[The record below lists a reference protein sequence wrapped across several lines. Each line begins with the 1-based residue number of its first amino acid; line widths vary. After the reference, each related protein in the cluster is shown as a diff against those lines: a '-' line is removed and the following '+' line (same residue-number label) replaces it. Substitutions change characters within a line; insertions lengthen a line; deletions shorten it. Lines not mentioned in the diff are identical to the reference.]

1 MNKELGPRK
10 RVIITAQL
18 HGNWNSAA
26 QLLGQ
31 FDQWIVVESN
41 IFFEAYRHVLGCLQK
56 FFDDSFPLKEHL
68 IRLEK
73 PIAPGTLL
81 SEPFNLLN
89 TKGASRPYI
98 VGENLPFEPTDMN
111 LNESQ
116 AAAFQLALSN
126 NVALIQGPPGTGK
139 SYIGVKLVERL
150 LVNRPSKPILLVC
163 FTNHAL
169 DQFLA
174 DIIEELPESYD
185 KKEYIVRVGAR
196 CQHETVNEFGIF
208 QWKQRHK
215 NVYEARNYL
224 RSQQEE
230 LKHRVQELQSNIDK
244 IKQRMNPLYIPRYED
259 LETIMSL
266 QHRYAFEQNK
276 HFDSNILHSWIL
288 QSCPI
293 ATADENNAENN
304 ENKQVSAGN
313 NISTSKEIDMEHE
326 EQSGHSSG
334 WTTDSSESSTENA
347 HSEKTKIQTDNA
359 ETDSSSEVGAGNN
372 ISTSKKTDMEHEEQ
386 SGHSSGWTADSSET
400 STENDRIEKTD
411 IQKNN
416 AKDDVFNAD
425 NNVNITKQKNSSH
438 SSRSRNDSTV
448 SIGEVSE
455 HCSGSDS
462 DSEDYERRLEDE
474 DMHFLRQLEEIKPQE
489 RSNPPENGSPLDR
502 LRWAVQYPCLIT
514 AEEVNKIEIH
524 PDFWEIPWIIRRN
537 LFVYWVKQFRS
548 KAWEEYAKMAARLED
563 IQRLM
568 AEYKLQE
575 NKIVFSS
582 VKLIAMTTTGAA
594 RYGPVLAEIGC
605 ETVVVEEA
613 AEIFEAHLIASLS
626 ASCKHLILI
635 GDHVQLRPKV
645 QVFRLEREHRL
656 DVSLFERLILND
668 FPRVRLNTQHRMIPE
683 ISKLMTVFYDDL
695 QDHETTRNRQ
705 SIKGVTKNMM
715 FIHHDKPESSQADMS
730 KQNEYEADFALAVA
744 YYFIQQGYPGER
756 ITILSLY
763 LGQRQ
768 SIARKQQTLL
778 DKLPSLQRPS
788 LHRLESHIKEL
799 QSVKVCVCDNYQ
811 GEENDIVILSLV
823 RNNSYKSVGF
833 LKVKNRICV
842 ALSRARNGLFILGN
856 SHMLEEASKE
866 WRQILEI
873 LKEGEHLTDGFEMR
887 CINHPNTIRK
897 AFGAKDISRMA
908 PLGGCTE
915 ICNIR
920 LACGHKCEQFCH
932 PLFNGDH
939 ESIACQKPC
948 DQQMECNHK
957 CSAKCHFPKCH
968 PQCLVKTS
976 RILAC
981 SHIVTGACYDVT
993 NLTAKDCSTSIFV
1006 ALPGC
1011 NHEQRV
1017 SCGKWNFDKQS
1028 IKCDTQIEAD
1038 LPCGHP
1044 KMASCY
1050 MVRFSKTSIKCKTKV
1065 TGMLPCEHR
1074 GSGTCHQMVHCPQ
1087 EIVCNV
1093 MVKKQLDCKHEKT
1106 ARCQDWKQNTL
1117 KLKCEVE
1124 VIVSL
1129 PCYHERRILCHEN
1142 SSPDLWNKRC
1152 EFKFL
1157 KRLSCGHL
1165 GRAACCDFEKSR
1177 FECSALVQKTLPCGH
1192 AVEVM
1197 CSKQHEPI
1205 RCSAKTTEILTCG
1218 HSATDLCYILT
1229 TGSVKCKENCRISL
1243 PCGHDYKGRCYEIRF
1258 QAAKLKCTKKTTA
1271 MLDCGH
1277 STTNLCHLITTKQV
1291 NCVAKSS
1298 VVLPCGHTYEGECN
1312 KIQFETT
1319 EIKCLKVKTGLLDCG
1334 HPVTAMCYLISAR
1347 LVKCI
1352 AMDSVRLP
1360 CGHLFKGQ
1368 CHNIRSQASSFICRE
1383 IVRVS
1388 RDSCEHTIGLPCY
1401 LHAEGKPL
1409 PPCDTFVK
1417 DYKLNCGHLHSGKCR
1432 ELTSGAA
1439 RCPTVTYRE
1448 LSCGHTIR
1456 GVCHRLFHEDH
1467 KCLETVNSR
1476 LRCGHMAKIP
1486 CWTKGS
1492 LASVRCMREIEAS
1505 FSPCGHRQM
1514 IKCFESTIDLSSIEC
1529 KHPCDSRL
1537 ICGCQCSG
1545 TCHTCKE
1552 GWHPSCSAQ
1561 CNKILF
1567 CGHACDT
1574 KCPQLCGPCT
1584 KACPRAC
1591 RHRKCAKRCS
1601 EVCEPCLQ
1609 PCGNECFHRKC
1620 KKRCGQVCDVEPCT
1634 HPCRRRLPCTH
1645 PCLGLCGDTC
1655 PRICAI
1661 CNRDQLLEL
1670 TVKYKDL
1677 RFVQIQECDHILG
1690 VKYLD
1695 LHMKESEPR
1704 LGDWPCCPICSC
1716 SIRKSFRYQ
1725 KTLNEFYQALNERK
1739 KAIIAFGSQPD
1750 STIGTTAKNVLDEA
1764 VSIFRPNVPPLTLV
1778 SISYPSVECV
1788 WRRHTLL
1795 LCSLLG
1801 KCLLDHYINE
1811 IPNFSRT
1818 AKPILGIL
1826 CWWYITGRFS
1836 IHELFQICQRLCDL
1850 NNSVSSSS
1858 RSYMAKL
1865 PQDWKFSEC
1874 RAYIVKAS
1882 TADQL
1887 ESDESGQFEELN
1899 RLVTALR
1906 SKEDRKLV
1914 KKKYGIPGTS
1924 SPV

>member
-1 MNKELGPRK
+1 MCIDLVLNSSYSKLDWNHSRRMMHGSLLVMVPHQNLHTKVLLTIMNKELGPRK

-695 QDHETTRNRQ
+695 QDHETTKNRQ

-715 FIHHDKPESSQADMS
+715 FIHHDKPESSQEDMS
-730 KQNEYEADFALAVA
+730 KRNEYEADFALAIA

-768 SIARKQQTLL
+768 LIAKKQRTLL
-778 DKLPSLQRPS
+778 NELL
-788 LHRLESHIKEL
+788 LNGESHITEL

-873 LKEGEHLTDGFEMR
+873 LKEGEHLTDGFEMG
-887 CINHPNTIRK
+887 CINHPTTIRK
-897 AFGAKDISRMA
+897 AFGAEDISKMA

-915 ICNIR
+915 ICKVR

-932 PLFNGDH
+932 PLLDH
-939 ESIACQKPC
+939 KSVACRKPC
-948 DQQMECNHK
+948 DQEMECGHK
-957 CSAKCHFPKCH
+957 CSAECHFPECH
-968 PQCLVKTS
+968 PDCQVRITKT
-976 RILAC
+976 LTC
-981 SHIVTGACYDVT
+981 SHSHCGVCYKISRMTAEDCTTNISVT
-993 NLTAKDCSTSIFV
+993 
-1006 ALPGC
+1006 LPDC
-1011 NHEQRV
+1011 NHTQLV
-1017 SCGKWNFDKQS
+1017 ACGIWNYHKNS
-1028 IKCDTQIEAD
+1028 IKCGTKIEAN
-1038 LPCGHP
+1038 LPCGHTQLD
-1044 KMASCY
+1044 SCHS
-1050 MVRFSKTSIKCKTKV
+1050 VRFYKSSIKCETEV
-1065 TGMLPCEHR
+1065 PGTLPCQHE
-1074 GSGTCHQMVHCPQ
+1074 GSGTCHQMVNCPE
-1087 EIVCNV
+1087 EIVCDV
-1093 MVKKQLDCKHEKT
+1093 LVTKELECKHEKE
-1106 ARCQDWKQNTL
+1106 APCRDWKQNRL
-1117 KLKCEVE
+1117 RLKCEVE
-1124 VIVSL
+1124 ITATLS
-1129 PCYHERRILCHEN
+1129 CQHEKKVLCHQN
-1142 SSPDLWNKRC
+1142 TFFGLSKVQCDIVYLNK
-1152 EFKFL
+1152 
-1157 KRLSCGHL
+1157 LSCGHL
-1165 GRAACCDFEKSR
+1165 GYAACGDFRKGR
-1177 FECSALVQKTLPCGH
+1177 FQCSAPVQKTL
-1192 AVEVM
+1192 
-1197 CSKQHEPI
+1197 Q
-1205 RCSAKTTEILTCG
+1205 CG
-1218 HSATDLCYILT
+1218 HSVEVIC
-1229 TGSVKCKENCRISL
+1229 SQQ
-1243 PCGHDYKGRCYEIRF
+1243 HRF
-1258 QAAKLKCTKKTTA
+1258 IQCFKTTA
-1271 MLDCGH
+1271 KVLDCGH
-1277 STTNLCHLITTKQV
+1277 S
-1291 NCVAKSS
+1291 
-1298 VVLPCGHTYEGECN
+1298 
-1312 KIQFETT
+1312 
-1319 EIKCLKVKTGLLDCG
+1319 
-1334 HPVTAMCYLISAR
+1334 VT
-1347 LVKCI
+1347 
-1352 AMDSVRLP
+1352 D
-1360 CGHLFKGQ
+1360 
-1368 CHNIRSQASSFICRE
+1368 
-1383 IVRVS
+1383 
-1388 RDSCEHTIGLPCY
+1388 
-1401 LHAEGKPL
+1401 
-1409 PPCDTFVK
+1409 
-1417 DYKLNCGHLHSGKCR
+1417 
-1432 ELTSGAA
+1432 
-1439 RCPTVTYRE
+1439 RC
-1448 LSCGHTIR
+1448 
-1456 GVCHRLFHEDH
+1456 
-1467 KCLETVNSR
+1467 
-1476 LRCGHMAKIP
+1476 
-1486 CWTKGS
+1486 
-1492 LASVRCMREIEAS
+1492 
-1505 FSPCGHRQM
+1505 
-1514 IKCFESTIDLSSIEC
+1514 
-1529 KHPCDSRL
+1529 
-1537 ICGCQCSG
+1537 
-1545 TCHTCKE
+1545 
-1552 GWHPSCSAQ
+1552 
-1561 CNKILF
+1561 
-1567 CGHACDT
+1567 
-1574 KCPQLCGPCT
+1574 
-1584 KACPRAC
+1584 
-1591 RHRKCAKRCS
+1591 
-1601 EVCEPCLQ
+1601 
-1609 PCGNECFHRKC
+1609 
-1620 KKRCGQVCDVEPCT
+1620 
-1634 HPCRRRLPCTH
+1634 
-1645 PCLGLCGDTC
+1645 
-1655 PRICAI
+1655 
-1661 CNRDQLLEL
+1661 
-1670 TVKYKDL
+1670 
-1677 RFVQIQECDHILG
+1677 
-1690 VKYLD
+1690 
-1695 LHMKESEPR
+1695 
-1704 LGDWPCCPICSC
+1704 
-1716 SIRKSFRYQ
+1716 
-1725 KTLNEFYQALNERK
+1725 
-1739 KAIIAFGSQPD
+1739 
-1750 STIGTTAKNVLDEA
+1750 
-1764 VSIFRPNVPPLTLV
+1764 
-1778 SISYPSVECV
+1778 
-1788 WRRHTLL
+1788 
-1795 LCSLLG
+1795 
-1801 KCLLDHYINE
+1801 
-1811 IPNFSRT
+1811 
-1818 AKPILGIL
+1818 
-1826 CWWYITGRFS
+1826 
-1836 IHELFQICQRLCDL
+1836 
-1850 NNSVSSSS
+1850 
-1858 RSYMAKL
+1858 
-1865 PQDWKFSEC
+1865 
-1874 RAYIVKAS
+1874 AY
-1882 TADQL
+1882 
-1887 ESDESGQFEELN
+1887 
-1899 RLVTALR
+1899 
-1906 SKEDRKLV
+1906 
-1914 KKKYGIPGTS
+1914 
-1924 SPV
+1924 